1 MAKTHKGILQRPPI
15 LPYLDLQIQGHVF
28 VLKSGGGIVKVVVGL
43 RERGHGV
50 LADKSV
56 ETLNIVKIKTLYFF
70 TLFSVVEMHPA

>member
-1 MAKTHKGILQRPPI
+1 M
-15 LPYLDLQIQGHVF
+15 
-28 VLKSGGGIVKVVVGL
+28 VVGL

-70 TLFSVVEMHPA
+70 TLFSVVEIHPA